1 MAVDEYY
8 DRGME
13 VLSRAGGALRGR
25 WLAVVFGT
33 LAALLAVDLGRK
45 LLSGSVVV
53 ADLVTFLWSGT
64 ILGLAIGLAG
74 IGLSLTYSILNF
86 ANFAHGDLMTSGAFA
101 GWLAAFLVAGLSEFS
116 LEALVFIGGPVPVDV
131 GALGISVTNTPVAV
145 VLGLVVAVGT
155 TAGLALLIDRI
166 VFRPMRDQSGI
177 SLLIASVGV
186 ALALRYL
193 IVFVFQAS
201 SRGLT
206 SGQAIPS
213 ATVPVGTGSIIV
225 SAHEV
230 TLVVLAVV
238 LMGATHVLLRYTEL
252 GTAMRAMA
260 DNEDLARV
268 TGIPTERVVR
278 ATWLIGGAL
287 TGAAGFLIALEQG
300 TLTASLGWELLLL
313 IFAAVILGGI
323 GSVYGAIAGGLVIGI
338 ASRLSLVWL
347 PSSLVIAAA
356 FGVMIAMLLVRP
368 SGLLG
373 GVTTV

>member
-1 MAVDEYY
+1 
-8 DRGME
+8 
-13 VLSRAGGALRGR
+13 
-25 WLAVVFGT
+25 LAVVFGT